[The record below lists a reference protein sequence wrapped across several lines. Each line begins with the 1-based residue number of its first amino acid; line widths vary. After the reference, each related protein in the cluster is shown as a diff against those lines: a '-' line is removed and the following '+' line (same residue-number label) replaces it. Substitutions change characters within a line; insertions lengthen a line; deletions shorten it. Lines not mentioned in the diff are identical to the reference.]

1 MNSKLV
7 KTAVTS
13 MHIENVF
20 ILSVTYRVAVI
31 YFLYNYIH
39 EDEPFCSLFSAF
51 VDVQPLTEA

>member
-13 MHIENVF
+13 MLVENVF

-31 YFLYNYIH
+31 YFYIII
-39 EDEPFCSLFSAF
+39 
-51 VDVQPLTEA
+51 